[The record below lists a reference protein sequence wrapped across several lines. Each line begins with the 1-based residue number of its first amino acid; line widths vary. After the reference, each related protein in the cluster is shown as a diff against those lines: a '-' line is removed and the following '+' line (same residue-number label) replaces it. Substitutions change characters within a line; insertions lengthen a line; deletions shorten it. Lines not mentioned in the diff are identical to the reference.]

1 MPVTRTP
8 GPWYTW
14 NDPRGTRIRSPMSGR
29 SVHDSE
35 LGPYP
40 GNARRRRL
48 TVGPW
53 AGLWTTPAQL
63 TPWNV
68 ALEKCD
74 DCGCGYGDYMGG
86 TCRITRDPGV
96 NDRPCD
102 CGHTFCACGRP
113 KTRHDH
119 VCRVCNQR
127 MVLGTDGFW
136 SFFPPPAPPVYG
148 DGVTPGYSGPFEYRP
163 RQLANGGRL
172 GDIIPEHQ
180 ARLARDV
187 FIHVV
192 GGGVYLTTDERAQQ
206 SFRHYHEG
214 CWGTAD
220 FRGLSTEE
228 IVQRA
233 QETLQVINLASLAA
247 PHPRG
252 MMRASDIQTGEMI
265 PVQSWDQATLL
276 ADQRARELITAIL
289 DRQTRVGLDVPSE
302 VILVGAGGVG
312 WHVGMQLALIGVPKI
327 HLIDPDQIE
336 RSNLTRIPVAAGEVA
351 SGKAEL
357 LRSSMVSST
366 WRGQL
371 ANMAP
376 HMFITNRHRGSFRLW
391 TTDFAHLDFDR
402 GAVVIDTTDRIPV
415 QQDIYDWAQRKGIRY
430 VRAGYDGGWHVTV
443 SSRRSPDWEV
453 PGVGD
458 GYPTP
463 AWIGGAQIA
472 ASLAVIK
479 LCRMPRLEASF
490 SILEVLGGLHDT
502 MLEVPE
508 AEYRGV
514 GASLEE
520 RLAQLTVPVTTEP
533 DVWTVGTGGER
544 NNNAQGN
551 AWTVE
556 QPDEQPADQL
566 TAPTLRQLAA
576 VVNEQT
582 PLVDRPANDDSLI
595 RLTGYDPTRRVY
607 YFGEV
612 GDSYPEEFV
621 AQHPEWFRF
630 PPVPAP

>member
-206 SFRHYHEG
+206 SFTHYHEG

-220 FRGLSTEE
+220 FRDLSTEE

-252 MMRASDIQTGEMI
+252 MMQARDIRTGEMI

-336 RSNLTRIPVAAGEVA
+336 RSNLTRIPVAAGVT

-357 LRSSMVSST
+357 LRFSMVSST

-391 TTDFAHLDFDR
+391 TTDFAHLEFDR

-453 PGVGD
+453 PGVPE

-490 SILEVLGGLHDT
+490 SLLEVLGGLHDP
-502 MLEVPE
+502 MLEVPGV
-508 AEYRGV
+508 EYRGA
-514 GASLEE
+514 GESLEE
-520 RLAQLTVPVTTEP
+520 RLAQLAVPVTTEP
-533 DVWTVGTGGER
+533 DVWTLDIGEGNNTNHGQTWILQQGNTVVGDAPTEQLVGTVVTDPPRERVNIVGFDQHRVAYFAEGGEYFTD
-544 NNNAQGN
+544 AQILEDIRRFTFVG
-551 AWTVE
+551 
-556 QPDEQPADQL
+556 
-566 TAPTLRQLAA
+566 
-576 VVNEQT
+576 VV
-582 PLVDRPANDDSLI
+582 
-595 RLTGYDPTRRVY
+595 
-607 YFGEV
+607 
-612 GDSYPEEFV
+612 
-621 AQHPEWFRF
+621 
-630 PPVPAP
+630 PPPNS